1 MSSSIGNSSTLN
13 LALLNQLL
21 QRAGAETDTDVTT
34 EAGSS
39 QSSDET
45 TPFSAQADALFN
57 ALDTDGDGKLSKSE
71 LRTGFQKLS
80 QDMRSVLIGQQAIGT
95 EEAAGESTAGQP
107 VSNMTATAFNGLDSD
122 GDGTISESE
131 FEAGLSAATNAA
143 DSSSSTDGATRLL
156 DRLLQA
162 AGNNGTTAA
171 AGSTEAGGTS
181 AETTESWQDWLQR
194 MQASNIG
201 DVANQPAMESLRQSI
216 NLDQSLNQLLQ
227 ATDVSTTSTVTATL

>member
-1 MSSSIGNSSTLN
+1 MSSSIGNSSVLN

-21 QRAGAETDTDVTT
+21 QRAGAETDTDATT
-34 EAGSS
+34 ESGSS

-45 TPFSAQADALFN
+45 TSFSSQADALFN

-80 QDMRSVLIGQQAIGT
+80 QDMRSVLIGQQAIGADGT
-95 EEAAGESTAGQP
+95 AGESQASSPGN
-107 VSNMTATAFNGLDSD
+107 NMTATAFNSLDSD

-143 DSSSSTDGATRLL
+143 DSSSSTDGTTRLL

-162 AGNNGTTAA
+162 AGNNGTTTT

-201 DVANQPAMESLRQSI
+201 DVANQPAMDSLRQSI
-216 NLDQSLNQLLQ
+216 SLDQSLSQLLQ
-227 ATDVSTTSTVTATL
+227 ATDVSTTSTVTAAL